1 MPASCENELH
11 EANVAFPKDCAID
24 VERSGEKIAVLLKSG
39 ARLEFDVLYPALG
52 CDVRGDIALELG
64 AKANETGNLIV
75 NDAQQT
81 SINGLYAAGDVV
93 SDLHQISVAIGH
105 AAIAATKIH
114 NELERNLA

>member
-1 MPASCENELH
+1 M
-11 EANVAFPKDCAID
+11 
-24 VERSGEKIAVLLKSG
+24 
-39 ARLEFDVLYPALG
+39 LYPALG

-64 AKANETGNLIV
+64 AKANDTGNLIV

-81 SINGLYAAGDVV
+81 SVAGIYAAGDVV
-93 SDLHQISVAIGH
+93 SDLHQLSVAIGH